1 MTDPYKVLGLD
12 PNASIDDVKK
22 EFKKLAMIHHPDKG
36 GDENKFKEINNAYQQ
51 IINPDKSNQQFQ
63 HGFNG
68 MDINDIF
75 SEVFGHSPFGGPRHW
90 NQQKRNRNIRV
101 NIMVTLEEVHTGCE
115 KSISIRVPN
124 QQDKIVKCRIPAGI
138 EHGQTISYPKMG
150 DSSISDV
157 EPGDLMVTI
166 GILVHNRY
174 GRIPNT
180 DDLVMPYKLDA
191 FSAMLGTKINVPTID
206 NKYLKVNIPSGV
218 QHGNLIK
225 IQNMGLMGTSG
236 NRGNFFLEI
245 KIEVPT
251 NLTTEQRKSLDEIR
265 NMR

>member
-1 MTDPYKVLGLD
+1 MAKQLVILKW
-12 PNASIDDVKK
+12 A
-22 EFKKLAMIHHPDKG
+22 
-36 GDENKFKEINNAYQQ
+36 
-51 IINPDKSNQQFQ
+51 
-63 HGFNG
+63 
-68 MDINDIF
+68 
-75 SEVFGHSPFGGPRHW
+75 
-90 NQQKRNRNIRV
+90 
-101 NIMVTLEEVHTGCE
+101 
-115 KSISIRVPN
+115 
-124 QQDKIVKCRIPAGI
+124 
-138 EHGQTISYPKMG
+138 
-150 DSSISDV
+150 SISDV